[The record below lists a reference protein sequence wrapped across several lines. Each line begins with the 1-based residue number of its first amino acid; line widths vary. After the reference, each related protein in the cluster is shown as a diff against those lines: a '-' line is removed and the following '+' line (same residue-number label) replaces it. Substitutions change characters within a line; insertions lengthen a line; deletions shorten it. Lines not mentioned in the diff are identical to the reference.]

1 MKKIFFALLSFSF
14 LFLVSCSQK
23 ENVKETP
30 NNTVKPQT
38 TAPEKNNVNTSNEST
53 SGKSSYFSVKNSES
67 AGKNNEWIDFTW
79 QENGKDVKLSD
90 SKGKVILLNFWATWC
105 PPCKKELPDLSQI
118 AKDYSGKNF
127 KMIGISVDENPQA
140 LKDFLN
146 SNSLSY
152 TILHE
157 TNGLLEKYM
166 SVTGGTDN
174 VIPQSFI
181 IDKNGKIVEAIIG
194 GKSKTEFISLIN
206 KYL

>member
-1 MKKIFFALLSFSF
+1 MKKIFFALLLFSVVF
-14 LFLVSCSQK
+14 LLSCSKK
-23 ENVKETP
+23 ENVKDIP
-30 NNTVKPQT
+30 NNNVKPQT
-38 TAPEKNNVNTSNEST
+38 STTEKTNVNTNDNT
-53 SGKSSYFSVKNSES
+53 SDKTSYFSIKSSDN

-90 SKGKVILLNFWATWC
+90 SKGKVLLLNFWATWC

-127 KMIGISVDENPQA
+127 KMIGISVDENPLA
-140 LKDFLN
+140 LKTFLN
-146 SNSLSY
+146 SNALSY

-157 TNGLLEKYM
+157 TGGLLEKYM

-181 IDKNGKIVEAIIG
+181 IDKNGKIVEVIIG
-194 GKSKTEFISLIN
+194 GKSKQEFISLIN

>member
-1 MKKIFFALLSFSF
+1 MKRIFFTLFLFSAVFLLS
-14 LFLVSCSQK
+14 CSKK
-23 ENVKETP
+23 ENVKDIP
-30 NNTVKPQT
+30 NNNVKPQT
-38 TAPEKNNVNTSNEST
+38 NTTEKTNVNTNSNT
-53 SGKSSYFSVKNSES
+53 SGKTSYFSVKSSDN
-67 AGKNNEWIDFTW
+67 AGRNNEWIDFTW
-79 QENGKDVKLSD
+79 QENGKDVKLSE
-90 SKGKVILLNFWATWC
+90 SKGKVLLLNFWATWC

-140 LKDFLN
+140 LQTFLT
-146 SNSLSY
+146 SNTLSY

-157 TNGLLEKYM
+157 TGGLLEKYM

-181 IDKNGKIVEAIIG
+181 IDKNGKIVEVIIG
-194 GKSKTEFISLIN
+194 GKSKQEFISLIN

>member
-1 MKKIFFALLSFSF
+1 MKRIFFALLSLSVV
-14 LFLVSCSQK
+14 LLLSCSKK
-23 ENVKETP
+23 ENVKDNP
-30 NNTVKPQT
+30 NNSVKPQT
-38 TAPEKNNVNTSNEST
+38 TTTPEKTNVNTSENT
-53 SGKSSYFSVKNSES
+53 SGKASYFSIKNTEN

-90 SKGKVILLNFWATWC
+90 NKGKIILLNFWATWC

-118 AKDYSGKNF
+118 TKDYSGKNF

-140 LKDFLN
+140 LQTFLN
-146 SNSLSY
+146 TNSLAY

-157 TNGLLEKYM
+157 QGGLLEKYM

-194 GKSKTEFISLIN
+194 GKSKQEFISLIN

>member
-1 MKKIFFALLSFSF
+1 L
-14 LFLVSCSQK
+14 SCSKK
-23 ENVKETP
+23 ENVKDIP
-30 NNTVKPQT
+30 NNSVKPQT
-38 TAPEKNNVNTSNEST
+38 TATEKTNVNTGDNT
-53 SGKSSYFSVKNSES
+53 SGKASYFSVKSSDN

-90 SKGKVILLNFWATWC
+90 SKGKVLLLNFWATWC

-140 LKDFLN
+140 LQTFLT

-157 TNGLLEKYM
+157 TSGLLEKYM

-181 IDKNGKIVEAIIG
+181 IDKNGKIVEVIIG
-194 GKSKTEFISLIN
+194 GKSKQEFISLIN

>member
-1 MKKIFFALLSFSF
+1 MKRIFFALF
-14 LFLVSCSQK
+14 LFSAVFLLSCSKK
-23 ENVKETP
+23 ENVKDIP
-30 NNTVKPQT
+30 NNNVKPQT
-38 TAPEKNNVNTSNEST
+38 NTTEKTNVNTNSNT
-53 SGKSSYFSVKNSES
+53 SGKTSYFSVKSSDN
-67 AGKNNEWIDFTW
+67 AGRNNEWIDFTW
-79 QENGKDVKLSD
+79 QENGKDVKLSE
-90 SKGKVILLNFWATWC
+90 SKGKVLLLNFWATWC

-140 LKDFLN
+140 LQTFLT
-146 SNSLSY
+146 SNTLSY

-157 TNGLLEKYM
+157 TGGLLEKYM

-181 IDKNGKIVEAIIG
+181 IDKNGKIVEVIIG
-194 GKSKTEFISLIN
+194 GKSKQEFISLIN